1 MGSPSSEYD
10 RLGDSGLMGDPDH
23 TAARFPL
30 WSPRFPRWAHTAR
43 FKAWPPWMRAPP
55 GEPGTPDH
63 EQLIHPVNHAHLA
76 AWVAVV
82 VVVPHISAV
91 VHKMQRPSHRHI
103 SETHTGFN
111 DSGEESDVDVDT
123 NIVNNN

>member
-1 MGSPSSEYD
+1 MAAHSTF
-10 RLGDSGLMGDPDH
+10 SGLAALDPSA
-23 TAARFPL
+23 TWR
-30 WSPRFPRWAHTAR
+30 T
-43 FKAWPPWMRAPP
+43 KV
-55 GEPGTPDH
+55 DH

-82 VVVPHISAV
+82 VVVPHISDV

-111 DSGEESDVDVDT
+111 DSGEESAVDVDT